1 MDWLD
6 NWNRAMEYLEEH
18 LEEELDLKELGK
30 LAGCSAYHFQR
41 MFSYLAGVPLH
52 EYIRR
57 RRMTLAAAE
66 LQSGEKVLDVA
77 LRFGYES
84 PTSFNRAFQALHG
97 IPPSEAKQSG
107 VKLKAFSRIRFKFI
121 LKGAEEME
129 YQIVKEKAF
138 RIVGF
143 RTPQPSDAEESF
155 RVIPRFWSEVG
166 SRIGE
171 LLPLMNSNPSGIL
184 GICTCNETENHY
196 YIAVA
201 SSAPVPEGM
210 YEWTVPAASWAVFS
224 GAGSLPF
231 AIQDLQKRIVS
242 EWLPDSGYEW
252 EQAPDVEVYLDPPGG
267 AESRFQ
273 VWLPVTKR

>member
-84 PTSFNRAFQALHG
+84 PTSFNRAPGLT
-97 IPPSEAKQSG
+97 
-107 VKLKAFSRIRFKFI
+107 V
-121 LKGAEEME
+121 
-129 YQIVKEKAF
+129 
-138 RIVGF
+138 
-143 RTPQPSDAEESF
+143 
-155 RVIPRFWSEVG
+155 
-166 SRIGE
+166 
-171 LLPLMNSNPSGIL
+171 LP
-184 GICTCNETENHY
+184 
-196 YIAVA
+196 
-201 SSAPVPEGM
+201 
-210 YEWTVPAASWAVFS
+210 
-224 GAGSLPF
+224 
-231 AIQDLQKRIVS
+231 
-242 EWLPDSGYEW
+242 
-252 EQAPDVEVYLDPPGG
+252 
-267 AESRFQ
+267 
-273 VWLPVTKR
+273 